1 MPGNVC
7 RLAGTVSPN
16 SRGAGAPAPW
26 TRSHANQGV
35 DLADYPNV
43 KRWFDAINARPAVGR
58 AVKVLADRRRP
69 IQTDKEKEI
78 LFGATQ
84 YQRHTA

>member
-1 MPGNVC
+1 MDTHLGKTPYF
-7 RLAGTVSPN
+7 AGEYSI
-16 SRGAGAPAPW
+16 ADMAIFPW

-35 DLADYPNV
+35 DLDDYPNV
-43 KRWFDAINARPAVGR
+43 KRWFHAIQARPAVER

-69 IQTDKEKEI
+69 ITGDKEREI

-84 YQRHTA
+84 YRRH